1 MKSKKREKRHIPN
14 RLRKY
19 RILKGYSQS
28 EVADQ
33 LSLKSIVPIDNWE
46 KGLSLPNL
54 ENLLKLSIL
63 YEVREEELYTPVA
76 EVLRSEMQ
84 KRVAPKKKKQ

>member
-19 RILKGYSQS
+19 RILKGNSQS

-63 YEVREEELYTPVA
+63 YEVREEELYNQVA